1 MIDLQSLRVWDQLY
15 ASKFKTKK
23 KKRLVTNPLA
33 LLASHRLLPKE
44 GPTYLQLRSGGDS
57 RGRWM
62 KERSPLELSI
72 FAADVNLQS
81 GARPRASRRNA
92 QTIYREDLQPLP
104 YPKFEYTAQSIIS
117 PTQEM
122 SLVGPGATTFLHVG
136 LERKPL
142 GTKHY
147 NSKTLHD
154 IDNVT

>member
-1 MIDLQSLRVWDQLY
+1 
-15 ASKFKTKK
+15 
-23 KKRLVTNPLA
+23 
-33 LLASHRLLPKE
+33 
-44 GPTYLQLRSGGDS
+44 
-57 RGRWM
+57 M

-154 IDNVT
+154 IDNVTLLNRLVRRMNYHIGHHTGWRRLFMAHFAISLYQSSTRQSSNQSLLPNEM